1 MNENPRRR
9 EERPEHAP
17 DTLDRWAAAASAE
30 LGVEPPGDFIKTVLY
45 AARVAAHRVDRPAA
59 PLAAFLLGIAVGQ
72 GRSLPESAR
81 QLQDLAQA
89 WPQDSGE

>member
-9 EERPEHAP
+9 ERPERPP
-17 DTLDRWAAAASAE
+17 DTLDRWATAASAE
-30 LGVEPPGDFIKTVLY
+30 LGIDPPGDFTKTVLNL
-45 AARVAAHRVDRPAA
+45 ARVAAHRVDRPAA
-59 PLAAFLLGIAVGQ
+59 PLTAFLLGIAVGQ

-89 WPQDSGE
+89 WPQEAGE